1 MTRFLTATALTT
13 ALLTAPAAF
22 AEPEKYV
29 LDSSHSQILFSYDHM
44 GFSTTWNIFSGF
56 DGEIMFDQ
64 DEPANSS
71 VAVSF
76 PATTLLTGW
85 EERFNHFMS
94 GDFFGAE
101 ENETVS
107 FTSTGIEVTGDTTA
121 LITGDFTLNGIT
133 KPVTLEAELT
143 QAGSH
148 PIENKPWA
156 GFAATTTLLRSDF
169 DMGMFAPVVGDEVNV
184 QISIEA
190 MKAE

>member
-1 MTRFLTATALTT
+1 MTRFLTATALTGAMMT
-13 ALLTAPAAF
+13 ATAAY
-22 AEPEKYV
+22 AEPEQYV
-29 LDSSHSQILFSYDHM
+29 LDASHSQILFSYDHM
-44 GFSTTWNIFSGF
+44 GFSTTWNMFSGF

-64 DEPANSS
+64 EDPANSS
-71 VAVSF
+71 VTVSF
-76 PATTLLTGW
+76 PVTTLLTGW

-94 GDFFGAE
+94 DDFFGAD
-101 ENETVS
+101 ENETVT

-133 KPVTLEAELT
+133 QPVTLDAELT

-156 GFAATTTLLRSDF
+156 GFSATTTLKRSDF
-169 DMGMFAPVVGDEVNV
+169 DMGMFAPVVGDEVDV